1 MSIMVMSEVW
11 KKSSNDGT
19 LLLLM
24 LAIADYCNDEGYAWP
39 SIHSLAK
46 KTRKM
51 SDRSIQIAIGKLI
64 TSGELS
70 VERCAG
76 VVRMPSGSKKTNL
89 YKINL
94 DKLGV
99 KGIAGEV
106 VEPSPAVES
115 TSSPAIQCSSP
126 AMAIASNPSL
136 EPPYKPY
143 TIQPQVQVGQ
153 SPSEPSA
160 VELPKAEDSKESKD
174 SLYKK
179 CKPCIDAL
187 YAHKGGYPVIPR
199 SLKALAAPIRD
210 FGPQEVYDRLLR
222 YLKSTKPSYASFE
235 HFKENFG
242 QFENRRPVMPYVNP
256 YDLLPGEKGYVPPS

>member
-1 MSIMVMSEVW
+1 MKPELEQGTFGIFPSELAKDCECNEQVVLAWLW
-11 KKSSNDGT
+11 KHKNESGTCFPSLNRLCILCHLSKPTVIKALTSLEGRGLIAKGKQFAEDG
-19 LLLLM
+19 
-24 LAIADYCNDEGYAWP
+24 GYARNIYTVYIRP
-39 SIHSLAK
+39 VNTL
-46 KTRKM
+46 
-51 SDRSIQIAIGKLI
+51 
-64 TSGELS
+64 
-70 VERCAG
+70 
-76 VVRMPSGSKKTNL
+76 
-89 YKINL
+89 
-94 DKLGV
+94 
-99 KGIAGEV
+99 
-106 VEPSPAVES
+106 PSPSNSSLQGGEGGASKGNGS
-115 TSSPAIQCSSP
+115 TLVSQVDTNYTNIT
-126 AMAIASNPSL
+126 IPS
-136 EPPYKPY
+136 
-143 TIQPQVQVGQ
+143 IQPQVQVGQ

-187 YAHKGGYPVIPR
+187 YAHKGGYPAIPR

-235 HFKENFG
+235 HFKANFG